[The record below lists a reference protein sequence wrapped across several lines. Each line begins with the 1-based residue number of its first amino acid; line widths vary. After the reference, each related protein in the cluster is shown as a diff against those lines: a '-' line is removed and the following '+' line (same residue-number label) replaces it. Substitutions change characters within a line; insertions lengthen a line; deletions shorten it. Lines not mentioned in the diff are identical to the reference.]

1 MKAKGYSLDV
11 LAERVAELFDIK
23 PAEIYS
29 AGKYKKRVQAR
40 SVFSYWAVREFG
52 ETATS
57 IAKRIG
63 ISQPAVS
70 MSVERGEKLIRE
82 MGLKLQLS

>member
-1 MKAKGYSLDV
+1 MKARGYSLDV
-11 LAERVAELFDIK
+11 LADRVAELFDIE
-23 PAEIYS
+23 PDEIYS

-40 SVFSYWAVREFG
+40 NVFSYWAVRELG

-57 IAKRIG
+57 LAKKIG

-70 MSVERGEKLIRE
+70 MLVERGEKIIKE
-82 MGLKLQLS
+82 MDFEL